1 MNEISAPVAPVAADT
16 TCVGSY
22 SGRVMAKAEE
32 RSAPSTCLHTSL
44 SLSLSGAREE
54 PSTGQ
59 SPLIKRLRHS
69 AMLVL
74 R

>member
-32 RSAPSTCLHTSL
+32 RSAPSTCLHA